1 MKSRQEIISVLDKG
15 RREAD
20 LIADELIH
28 IIFKSGK
35 QSAFYA
41 SLFSGAIP
49 LDNDLKKIQASERAK
64 PKWYDAARLVAGQEV
79 FRLYASEIMML
90 LGLMALPYC
99 YAASPGNMALY
110 LSEKM
115 RHTPAKRLFD
125 TANFVIGVST
135 PGSFEENGLAQ
146 REINK
151 TRLIHALARYYLL
164 KSDWQMDWGLPIN
177 QEDMAGTNLAFSY
190 ITLMGLRKSGFTLT
204 AKQEEDFIYLW
215 RYIGYQLYIEEIL
228 LPDSLHSAFHLT
240 KIIEERNFKPN
251 EEGVLLSRSLIDYY
265 RNAIPD
271 KQVANLMEAQLSF
284 YLGEKVADFLKI
296 KSDPLAMNIIKLRMS
311 LQAWQNYFKV
321 QVPTYQQMLLN
332 QEQFEKA
339 IKHETSS
346 RSHT

>member
-1 MKSRQEIISVLDKG
+1 
-15 RREAD
+15 
-20 LIADELIH
+20 
-28 IIFKSGK
+28 
-35 QSAFYA
+35 
-41 SLFSGAIP
+41 
-49 LDNDLKKIQASERAK
+49 
-64 PKWYDAARLVAGQEV
+64 
-79 FRLYASEIMML
+79 
-90 LGLMALPYC
+90 
-99 YAASPGNMALY
+99 
-110 LSEKM
+110 
-115 RHTPAKRLFD
+115 D